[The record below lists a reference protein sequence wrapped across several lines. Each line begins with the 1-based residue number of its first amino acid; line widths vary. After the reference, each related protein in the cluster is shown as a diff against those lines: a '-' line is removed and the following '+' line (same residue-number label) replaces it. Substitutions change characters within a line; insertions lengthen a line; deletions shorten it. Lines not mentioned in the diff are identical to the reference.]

1 MNSLSGLNRWTFVVF
16 YIVLSFVIIAEV
28 TSEPI
33 DSTAKQP
40 QIFVLGIAQDGGYPQ
55 AGCQKSCC
63 KSAWENP
70 ELRRYVSCLA
80 IVDPL
85 SQQRWIIDATPDFK
99 EQLRLLD
106 QLFPVFQKPGIS
118 GIFLTHGHMGH
129 YTGLTHLGKEAM
141 GTKDIPVYAMP
152 RMHNFLSNNGPWDQ
166 LISLNNIALHTMKAD
181 IPIILNDRIK
191 ITPILVPHRDEY
203 SETVGFFIQGPNRSA
218 LYISDIDKWDKWD
231 NPVEEFICK
240 ADIAYLDGTF
250 YDNNEIPNR
259 DMSEIPHPFII
270 ESINRYQNLD
280 ASEKSKIHFIHL
292 NHTNPALNAKSVAW
306 KYIEDSGYQVAE
318 QGQSFEF

>member
-1 MNSLSGLNRWTFVVF
+1 MNSLSGLNRWTLVVV
-16 YIVLSFVIIAEV
+16 YIILSFVFIAEV
-28 TSEPI
+28 TSAPI

-55 AGCQKSCC
+55 AGCRKACC
-63 KSAWENP
+63 KSAWENHK
-70 ELRRYVSCLA
+70 LRRFVSCLA

-106 QLFPVFQKPGIS
+106 QLFPVSQKPGIS

-129 YTGLTHLGKEAM
+129 YTGLMHLGKEAM

-152 RMHNFLSNNGPWDQ
+152 RMQKFLSNNGPWDQ
-166 LISLNNIALHTMKAD
+166 LITLNNIALHAMNVD

-191 ITPILVPHRDEY
+191 ITPIFVPHRDEY
-203 SETVGFFIQGPNRSA
+203 SETVGFFIQGPIRSA

-231 NPVEEFICK
+231 NPVEDFISK
-240 ADIAYLDGTF
+240 ADLAYLDGTF
-250 YDNNEIPNR
+250 YDSNEIPNR

-270 ESINRYQNLD
+270 ESMNRFQNFD
-280 ASEKSKIHFIHL
+280 TSEKSKIHFIHL
-292 NHTNPALNAKSVAW
+292 NHTNPALNPNSAEW
-306 KYIEDSGYQVAE
+306 KYIEDSGYQVAA